1 MKIAMISDIHA
12 NLPALKAVLKDIEQ
26 HQPDT
31 IYCLGDLVNFAGWDN
46 EVIDLIRKKNIPCL
60 QGNHDEGIGNSKD
73 FFSYSFSNQ
82 AQQEFGIQSIQLVNR
97 QITHTNR
104 TYLQN
109 LPFLFK
115 IELKGLYN
123 NIRLA
128 MVHGST
134 TSNLEYVQ
142 ESTNDAYLLEM
153 MDSIDADILCMG
165 HTHKPWHR
173 AIFCE
178 SENKKIYR
186 HAINV
191 GSVGKPKQGN
201 NKACYT
207 LIHIQHE
214 SVLTE
219 PTAIQVQFEFVDYPV
234 KNVIKKIAANGLS
247 DAYNNFL
254 LNG

>member
-1 MKIAMISDIHA
+1 MKIILISDIHA
-12 NLPALKAVLKDIEQ
+12 NLPALKAVLKDIEK
-26 HQPDT
+26 HEPDV

-46 EVIDLIRKKNIPCL
+46 EVVDLIRKKNIPCL

-73 FFSYSFSNQ
+73 YFPYSFSNE
-82 AQQEFGIQSIQLVNR
+82 AQKEFGIQSIRLANQ
-97 QITHTNR
+97 QITSINR
-104 TYLQN
+104 NYLQN

-115 IELKGLYN
+115 IEMKGAYS

-153 MDSIDADILCMG
+153 MDSIDVDILCMG

-207 LIHIQHE
+207 IIQTDAKAI
-214 SVLTE
+214 LTD
-219 PTAIQVQFEFVDYPV
+219 PMAIQVQFEFVSYPV
-234 KNVIKKIAANGLS
+234 KSVIKKIEANGLS
-247 DAYNNFL
+247 DAYHHFL
-254 LNG
+254 LHG

>member
-1 MKIAMISDIHA
+1 
-12 NLPALKAVLKDIEQ
+12 
-26 HQPDT
+26 
-31 IYCLGDLVNFAGWDN
+31 
-46 EVIDLIRKKNIPCL
+46 
-60 QGNHDEGIGNSKD
+60 
-73 FFSYSFSNQ
+73 
-82 AQQEFGIQSIQLVNR
+82 
-97 QITHTNR
+97 
-104 TYLQN
+104 
-109 LPFLFK
+109 
-115 IELKGLYN
+115 
-123 NIRLA
+123 

>member
-12 NLPALKAVLKDIEQ
+12 NLPALKTVLKDIET
-26 HQPDT
+26 HQPDI

-46 EVIDLIRKKNIPCL
+46 EVVELIRKRNIPCL
-60 QGNHDEGIGNSKD
+60 QGNHDEGIGNSKH
-73 FFSYSFSNQ
+73 FFPYSFSNK
-82 AQQEFGIQSIQLVNR
+82 AQQDYGIESIKLVNR
-97 QITHTNR
+97 SITPENR

-109 LPFLFK
+109 LPFAIT
-115 IELKGLYN
+115 IEIKGIYN
-123 NIRLA
+123 TIRLV

-142 ESTNDAYLLEM
+142 ESVNDAYLLEM
-153 MDSIDADILCMG
+153 MDSMNADILCMG

-173 AIFCE
+173 PIFCE
-178 SENKKIYR
+178 AENKKIYR

-201 NKACYT
+201 NKTCYT
-207 LIHIQHE
+207 IVTIPNQA
-214 SVLTE
+214 SLTE
-219 PTAIQVQFEFVDYPV
+219 PNAIQVQFEFLNYPV
-234 KNVIKKIAANGLS
+234 KTVIKKIAEIGLS